1 MRFMANMW
9 PVSDA
14 LTMLH
19 SYAFK
24 NFHSFKERTEV
35 SFVLTQKA
43 GAHGWDAVSPSG
55 QRLATALAVIGANG
69 AGKTS
74 LIKPLAFLYW
84 FAAQSFQRQPTA
96 PIPVKPHFAAP
107 DEPIEF
113 ELEADDEEGTLWRY
127 VLRLTPER
135 VLHEAVYRR
144 ANRKRA
150 KFSYLFERDWNES
163 ANEYL
168 IKRDDDFDFSPTE
181 AKKVRPNASLIST
194 AAQYGVKIAQHL
206 VSTNVTSNL
215 MEVGRVDPRH
225 GFHSASVFF
234 HENAALKQ
242 QMETLLRD
250 LDFGLSGVEIRKLD
264 RTPPPELNLP
274 DGMTLAPQYQV
285 LGVHT
290 LGDGSRH
297 ELHMLEESSGTRTAF
312 TQLASLLGALATGGI
327 AVIDELESDMH
338 PHMIAPLLDLFASP
352 NTNPHKAQIIFTSHS
367 IEVISLL
374 GKSQVMLVEKNDCV
388 SEAWRLDSM
397 QGVRTQDN
405 LYAKYMSGAYGAVPQ
420 L

>member
-1 MRFMANMW
+1 
-9 PVSDA
+9 
-14 LTMLH
+14 MLH

-24 NFHSFKERTEV
+24 NFVSFRERTEV
-35 SFVLTQKA
+35 SFALTQKA
-43 GAHGWDAVSPSG
+43 GAHGWDAVSPSR

-74 LIKPLAFLYW
+74 VIKPLAFLNW
-84 FAAQSFQRQPTA
+84 FIVHSFQSQPTA
-96 PIPVKPHFAAP
+96 KIPVKPHFSAQ

-113 ELEADDEEGTLWRY
+113 ELQADDPEGTLWRY

-144 ANRKRA
+144 PNRKRA
-150 KFSYLFERDWNES
+150 KFSYLFERDWDET
-163 ANEYL
+163 EKQYV
-168 IKRDDDFDFSPTE
+168 IKQDDDFDLSPSE

-194 AAQYGVKIAQHL
+194 AAQYGVEVAQRL
-206 VSTNVTSNL
+206 VGANVASNI
-215 MEVGRVDPRH
+215 MHMGRVDPSL
-225 GFHSASVFF
+225 GFHMASVFF
-234 HENAALKQ
+234 HENVALKQ
-242 QMETLLRD
+242 QMERLLRD
-250 LDFGLSGVEIRKLD
+250 LDFGLAGVEIRELEMAA
-264 RTPPPELNLP
+264 PPELKLP
-274 DGMTLAPQYQV
+274 DGVKLPPKYQV

-290 LGDGSRH
+290 LKDGSKH

-312 TQLASLLGALATGGI
+312 TQLSYLLNVLANGGI

-352 NTNPHKAQIIFTSHS
+352 HTNPHNSQIIFTSHS

-374 GKSQVMLVEKNDCV
+374 GKSQVILVEKNDCV
-388 SEAWRLDSM
+388 SEAWRLDTVD
-397 QGVRTQDN
+397 GVRSQDN

-420 L
+420 I

>member
-1 MRFMANMW
+1 
-9 PVSDA
+9 
-14 LTMLH
+14 MLH

-74 LIKPLAFLYW
+74 LIKPLAFLSW
-84 FAAQSFQRQPTA
+84 FISHSFQSPRTA
-96 PIPVKPHFAAP
+96 SIPVKPHFAAQNA
-107 DEPIEF
+107 PIEF
-113 ELEADDEEGTLWRY
+113 ELEADDLDGTLWRY
-127 VLRLTPER
+127 VLKLTPER

-194 AAQYGVKIAQHL
+194 AAQYGVEVAQRL
-206 VSTNVTSNL
+206 VGTQVASNIRQL
-215 MEVGRVDPRH
+215 GRVDPDS
-225 GFHSASVFF
+225 GFREASEFY

-250 LDFGLSGVEIRKLD
+250 LDLGLYGVEIRKLE
-264 RTPPPELNLP
+264 RVAPPEMRLP
-274 DGMTLAPQYQV
+274 DGMKLPPQYQV
-285 LGVHT
+285 VGVHT
-290 LGDGSRH
+290 LSDGSRH
-297 ELHMLEESSGTRTAF
+297 VLHMLEESSGTRTAF
-312 TQLASLLGALATGGI
+312 TQLSYLLSVLADGGI

-352 NTNPHKAQIIFTSHS
+352 NTNPHNAQIIFTSHS

-388 SEAWRLDSM
+388 SEAWRLDTM
-397 QGVRTQDN
+397 DGVRTQDN

>member
-1 MRFMANMW
+1 
-9 PVSDA
+9 
-14 LTMLH
+14 MLH
-19 SYAFK
+19 TYAFK
-24 NFHSFKERTEV
+24 NFHSFRERTEV
-35 SFVLTQKA
+35 SFALTQKA

-74 LIKPLAFLYW
+74 LIKPLAFLNW
-84 FAAQSFQRQPTA
+84 FVVHSFQSQPTA
-96 PIPVKPHFAAP
+96 HIPVKPHFAVQ

-113 ELEADDEEGTLWRY
+113 ELKADDQEGTLWRY

-150 KFSYLFERDWNES
+150 KFSYLFERDWDE
-163 ANEYL
+163 AAKQYV
-168 IKRDDDFDFSPTE
+168 IKQDDDFDLSPAE
-181 AKKVRPNASLIST
+181 AKKVRQNASLIST
-194 AAQYGVKIAQHL
+194 AAQYGVQVAQRL
-206 VSTNVTSNL
+206 VGANVASNI
-215 MEVGRVDPRH
+215 MQVGRIDPNR
-225 GFHSASVFF
+225 GFQNASIFF
-234 HENAALKQ
+234 HENSALKQ

-250 LDFGLSGVEIRKLD
+250 LDFGLSGVEIRKQDLVA
-264 RTPPPELNLP
+264 PPEMKLP
-274 DGMTLAPQYQV
+274 DGVKLAPQYQV
-285 LGVHT
+285 WGVHT
-290 LGDGSRH
+290 LKDGSRH

-312 TQLASLLGALATGGI
+312 TQLSYLLSVLANGGI

-352 NTNPHKAQIIFTSHS
+352 HTNPHNAQIIFTSHS

-374 GKSQVMLVEKNDCV
+374 GKSQVILVEKNDCV
-388 SEAWRLDSM
+388 SEAWRLDTM
-397 QGVRTQDN
+397 EGVRSQDN

-420 L
+420 I